1 MEKITVKVPQMGLTT
16 DEVTLDEWLVSE
28 GDSVSAGDVLAN
40 LQADKAIIELEAPS
54 GGTVAELLV
63 PADDEELLEI
73 GTPVAILDC

>member
-16 DEVTLDEWLVSE
+16 EEVTLDEWLVSE

-63 PADDEELLEI
+63 PADDEGLLEI

>member
-1 MEKITVKVPQMGLTT
+1 MEKITVKIPQMGLTT
-16 DEVTLDEWLVSE
+16 EEVTLDEWLVSE

-40 LQADKAIIELEAPS
+40 LQADKAIIELEAPLA
-54 GGTVAELLV
+54 GTVAELLV

>member
-16 DEVTLDEWLVSE
+16 EEVTLDEWLVSE

>member
-16 DEVTLDEWLVSE
+16 EEVTLDEWLVSE

-54 GGTVAELLV
+54 GGIVAELLV

-73 GTPVAILDC
+73 GTAVAILDC

>member
-16 DEVTLDEWLVSE
+16 EEVTLDEWLVSE

-40 LQADKAIIELEAPS
+40 LQADKAIIELEAPLA
-54 GGTVAELLV
+54 GTVAELLV

>member
-16 DEVTLDEWLVSE
+16 EEVTLDEWLVSE

-54 GGTVAELLV
+54 AGTVAELLV
-63 PADDEELLEI
+63 PADDDELLEI

>member
-1 MEKITVKVPQMGLTT
+1 MKKITVKVPQMGLTT
-16 DEVTLDEWLVSE
+16 EEVTLDEWLVSE

>member
-1 MEKITVKVPQMGLTT
+1 MEKITVKVPQRGLTT
-16 DEVTLDEWLVSE
+16 EEVTLDEWLVSE

-54 GGTVAELLV
+54 AGTVAELLV
-63 PADDEELLEI
+63 PADDDELLEI

>member
-1 MEKITVKVPQMGLTT
+1 MEKNTVKIPQMGLTT
-16 DEVTLDEWLVSE
+16 EEVTLDEWLVSE

-40 LQADKAIIELEAPS
+40 LQADKAIIELEAPIA
-54 GGTVAELLV
+54 GTVDELLV

>member
-16 DEVTLDEWLVSE
+16 EEVTLDEWLVSE
-28 GDSVSAGDVLAN
+28 GDSVSAGQLLAN
-40 LQADKAIIELEAPS
+40 LQADKAIVELEAPS

-73 GTPVAILDC
+73 GTPVAILHC

>member
-16 DEVTLDEWLVSE
+16 EEVTVDEWLVSE
-28 GDSVSAGDVLAN
+28 GDSVSAGDVLAH
-40 LQADKAIIELEAPS
+40 LQAATASIELEAPS
-54 GGTVAELLV
+54 GGIVAELLV

>member
-1 MEKITVKVPQMGLTT
+1 MEKITVKIPQMGLTT
-16 DEVTLDEWLVSE
+16 EEVILDEWLVSE

-40 LQADKAIIELEAPS
+40 LQADKAIIELEAPLA
-54 GGTVAELLV
+54 GTVAELLV

>member
-1 MEKITVKVPQMGLTT
+1 MGLTT
-16 DEVTLDEWLVSE
+16 EEVTLDEWLVSE

-54 GGTVAELLV
+54 AGTVAELLV
-63 PADDEELLEI
+63 PADDDELLEI

>member
-1 MEKITVKVPQMGLTT
+1 ML
-16 DEVTLDEWLVSE
+16 LRVSVRE
-28 GDSVSAGDVLAN
+28 SFDVLAN

-54 GGTVAELLV
+54 GGIVAELLV